1 MEWKKVRLGEVLT
14 INGGFAFKSQD
25 FIEKGIPVIK
35 IGNLLNNKVVLN
47 EKNAFVSNVFLEIKK
62 EFLLT
67 KGDVL
72 IALSGA
78 TVGKVGVYNLE
89 EKAFLNQRVGKIN
102 VDKNKIYSKFCFYF
116 LDIVRDEILKKS
128 MGAAQP
134 NISPKELENLEIPL
148 PPMDIQ
154 IKIVNTLDKVQ
165 ELIDNKKTQLEKYD
179 ELLQSVF
186 IEMFGDPVTNTKEWK
201 IKKLQEVLYG
211 IDNGWSP
218 KCNENRASLNKWG
231 VLKLSSV
238 TGGKYKQ
245 EENKEL
251 PTNLEPKLDKE
262 VKEGDLLMTRKNTPE
277 LVGDCAYIFET
288 RNNLMMSDLIFRFNT
303 KNIIDKK
310 YLWKLFTN
318 GKYKQKIKELASG
331 SAKSMS
337 NISKAKLQELKI
349 ILPPLELQN
358 KFASIVEKVENEKK
372 LCEESLKQ
380 MEEKFNSIMDKAFK
394 GELF

>member
-1 MEWKKVRLGEVLT
+1 MELEKVKLKELFSIRKG
-14 INGGFAFKSQD
+14 K
-25 FIEKGIPVIK
+25 KGISEVIFSQGMIRYIQ
-35 IGNLLNNKVVLN
+35 IGDLRNDNNIQYCFHKDQDIVAQKNDIIIAWDGANAGTSNYGLEGAIGSTLALLSLKQNNLYIPYIGKFIQSKFLYLRNNC
-47 EKNAFVSNVFLEIKK
+47 
-62 EFLLT
+62 T
-67 KGDVL
+67 
-72 IALSGA
+72 GA
-78 TVGKVGVYNLE
+78 TIPHLS
-89 EKAFLNQRVGKIN
+89 R
-102 VDKNKIYSKFCFYF
+102 
-116 LDIVRDEILKKS
+116 
-128 MGAAQP
+128 
-134 NISPKELENLEIPL
+134 NILENLEIPL

-154 IKIVNTLDKVQ
+154 IKIANTLDKAQ
-165 ELIDNKKTQLEKYD
+165 ELIDNKKLQLEKYD
-179 ELLQSVF
+179 KLLQSVF
-186 IEMFGDPVTNTKEWK
+186 MDMFGDPVTNPMGWE
-201 IKKLQEVLYG
+201 IKKLQEVLYA

-251 PTNLEPKLDKE
+251 PTNLEPKPDKE

-277 LVGDCAYIFET
+277 LVGDCVYIFET
-288 RNNLMMSDLIFRFNT
+288 RNNLMMPDLIFRFNT
-303 KNIIDKK
+303 KNIVDKK

-349 ILPPLELQN
+349 ILPPIELQN

-380 MEEKFNSIMDKAFK
+380 MEENFNSIMDKAFK